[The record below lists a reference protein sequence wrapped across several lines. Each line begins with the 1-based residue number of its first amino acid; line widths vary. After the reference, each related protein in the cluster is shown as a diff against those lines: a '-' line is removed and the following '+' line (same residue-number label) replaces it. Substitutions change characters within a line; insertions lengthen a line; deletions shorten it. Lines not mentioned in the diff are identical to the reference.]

1 MRQVRFVLPIALV
14 FIMLPTIVRADIQY
28 NVNLSIGTGTVTGT
42 ITTDGN
48 TGTLGLSDFTD
59 WNLTIKDGVV
69 TANLTGPSSGNN
81 STVSLNGSAVS
92 ATASN
97 ILFDFSS
104 PASSNAYFFFENV
117 VGPVN
122 FVCFGGGGAGGYS
135 ANCANGQAGN
145 VEAFEL
151 NGGDNQSV
159 LLTGN
164 LPIATAAPAATPE
177 PSSLLLFGSGVLGLI
192 GAVRRKMRV

>member
-1 MRQVRFVLPIALV
+1 MRFVLPIALAV
-14 FIMLPTIVRADIQY
+14 IMLPTIVRADIQY

-48 TGTLGLSDFTD
+48 TGTLGLADFTD
-59 WNLTIKDGVV
+59 WNLTITDGAN

-81 STVSLNGSAVS
+81 STASLNGSAVS
-92 ATASN
+92 ATANN

-104 PASSNAYFFFENV
+104 PASADAYFFFENGN
-117 VGPVN
+117 VGHVN

-135 ANCANGQAGN
+135 GNCAGSQPGN
-145 VEAFEL
+145 VEAFEI
-151 NGGDNQSV
+151 NNGDNQSL

-164 LPIATAAPAATPE
+164 QPIATAAPAATPE
-177 PSSLLLFGSGVLGLI
+177 PSSLLLLGSGVLGAI
-192 GAVRRKMRV
+192 GSVRKKMRV